1 MAISA
6 PVVLGTPSRANAS
19 GTTRTYGGVSP
30 TAGRVLTV
38 VAFVRKT
45 ATGAPAPDLSVAIS
59 GSATW
64 SWVRQ
69 QVSNALNNRHTLAVF
84 EAVAPASPGTNLTV
98 TLTSTEAFNR
108 VGMVVFEEA
117 GASAGF
123 AKVVTGNSSSTTPSL
138 NLSGAPAA
146 SSYKIAVIAATSD
159 SDGVAPGGSG
169 GFTELA
175 DPADS
180 GVDTSLQV
188 QYRTGV
194 TTTLCDWQGAGN
206 ASNLMIAW
214 EAVEATSGSKVA
226 EAKVSVGD
234 TSYTAQSAALT
245 AGRRHV
251 LVVRRDQTANLIGLA
266 VDGGTE
272 VTTSTSGTHNA
283 QSDTRFMGTRLV
295 DGAPQ
300 NDAATASI
308 LYAAQYSTI
317 LTGAALTAALA
328 VAAKVLEP
336 AWTSPAAGAVTA
348 KKTGTTNIDLT
359 SYVQDRSGWGWQV
372 GSVSAVGATAAIGT
386 DTHTI
391 DISSVTAAVAATVAV
406 TLRIDNLMPS
416 AVRASI
422 AVGLSVTVAPDV
434 VVGDPGWE
442 GPKSK
447 LAWYSGSHSD
457 NAALEGLRK
466 NAGSGKTRELDMVE
480 HFGAYGSF
488 DRYGASGAEWA
499 STSFHTW
506 LVGKACPSMN
516 IAIRVFSA
524 GPNET
529 MPATSL
535 AGRIRATWPAKGT
548 LAANAWV
555 SPRIPVGYSASITNA
570 ATQRAQA
577 MDVWQHAADGHF
589 DHLWDAGL
597 RAMRQNYV
605 VVYGLTDRRVV
616 LRPFWESNGPF
627 VYGTNHAIYA
637 PSMACSSNAADA
649 MIIKAA
655 TKRFCGVARDAWP
668 DVLLHFCPLTGG
680 QTAVAITEYFD
691 PDDWDIIGP
700 DYYDTTSIEIGPP
713 YNNGSWDDR
722 WNWQAARTRVGGSPF
737 GIDTWANY
745 VRTTGKKFGIGEW
758 GVWATVPI
766 GSANPNKGG
775 GDNPTFI
782 RKMFELFEA
791 NADIMAY
798 EVYFNSQ
805 SAGHRLAASG
815 SGWPN
820 ASAAYKAKYATLV

>member
-19 GTTRTYGGVSP
+19 GTTFTYTGVSP
-30 TAGRVLTV
+30 TAGRVIRV
-38 VAFVRKT
+38 PAFVRKT
-45 ATGAPAPDLSVAIS
+45 ATGGSAPDLSIAIS
-59 GSATW
+59 GSGTW
-64 SWVRQ
+64 SWVKQ
-69 QVSNALNNRHTLAVF
+69 QVSNNLNNRHTLAVF
-84 EAVAPASPGTNLTV
+84 EAVVPASPGTNLTI
-98 TLTSTEAFNR
+98 TITSTEAFNR
-108 VGMVVFEEA
+108 RGAAVFEQA

-123 AKVVTGNSSSTTPSL
+123 GKVVTGASSSTTPSL
-138 NLSGAPAA
+138 NLSGAPAS
-146 SSYKIAVIAATSD
+146 SSYKFGVIASTSD
-159 SDGVAPGGSG
+159 SDGVAPGSSG

-175 DPADS
+175 DPADA

-214 EAVEATSGSKVA
+214 EAAEATSGSKVA

-234 TSYTAQSAALT
+234 TSYLAQSAALA
-245 AGRRHV
+245 AGKRHI
-251 LVVRRDQTANLIGLA
+251 LMVRRDQTANLIGLT

-300 NDAATASI
+300 NDAAKASI

-406 TLRIDNLMPS
+406 TLQIENLMPS
-416 AVRASI
+416 AVRSSI
-422 AVGLSVTVAPDV
+422 VVGLSVTVAPDV

-447 LAWYSGSHSD
+447 LAWYSGSYSD

-466 NAGSGKTRELDMVE
+466 NAATNKTRELDMAQQ
-480 HFGAYGSF
+480 FGSYGSWNVWPT
-488 DRYGASGAEWA
+488 SGGDWTG
-499 STSFHTW
+499 TSFHTW
-506 LVGKACPSMN
+506 LTSKATPAMN
-516 IAIRVFSA
+516 IAIRVFSSA
-524 GPNET
+524 QDSA
-529 MPATSL
+529 MPASSL
-535 AGRIRATWPAKGT
+535 LSRIPSTWPAKGSLT
-548 LAANAWV
+548 ANNWV
-555 SPRIPVGYSASITNA
+555 SPRIPVGYRTGLTTAQ
-570 ATQRAQA
+570 QRAQA

-597 RAMRQNYV
+597 RGMRQNYV
-605 VVYGLTDRRVV
+605 VAYGLTSRRVV
-616 LRPFWESNGPF
+616 LRPFWETNGAF
-627 VYGTNHAIYA
+627 TYGINHAILA
-637 PSMACSSNAADA
+637 GSMACSSNSADA
-649 MIIKAA
+649 AIIKAA

-668 DVLLHFCPLTGG
+668 DVLLHFCPLPGG

-737 GIDTWANY
+737 GINTWASY
-745 VRTTGKKFGIGEW
+745 VRTTGKKLGVGEW

-766 GSANPNKGG
+766 GSTDPNKGG

-782 RKMFELFEA
+782 NKMFQLFTA

-815 SGWPN
+815 SDWPN
-820 ASAAYKAKYATLV
+820 ASAAYRSNYATLV